1 MADSSPVTN
10 FDRVTLH
17 TDRLLLRPLHE
28 SDAPA
33 IFAIR
38 SDPKIMR
45 YTSSQPMTSQD
56 QAEAFIAREAAGMA
70 ARESLRLVLQRIE
83 DDTLIGACLL
93 FQLNAQCRRAEVG
106 YELRHDAWG
115 RGYMHEALVAL
126 LDFGFSELELN
137 RVEADIDPRNVA
149 SARSLERLG
158 FVREGLLRQRWIV
171 DGEVSDSALYG
182 LLLSDWQARHLDVD
196 AGPSEGADTI
206 PTQPSP

>member
-1 MADSSPVTN
+1 MAD
-10 FDRVTLH
+10 FDRLTLR
-17 TDRLLLRPLHE
+17 TGRLLLRPLCE
-28 SDAPA
+28 ADAPA

-45 YTSSQPMTSQD
+45 YTSSVPLVSLD
-56 QAEAFIAREAAGMA
+56 QAEAFIARETAGMA
-70 ARESLRLVLQRIE
+70 AGESLRLGLQRLE
-83 DDTLIGACLL
+83 DDTLIGACIL
-93 FQLNAQCRRAEVG
+93 FHMNAQCRRAEVG

-126 LDFGFSELELN
+126 LRYGFTELQFN

-158 FVREGLLRQRWIV
+158 FIREGLLRQRWIV

-182 LLLSDWQARHLDVD
+182 LLHSDWRLRQVD
-196 AGPSEGADTI
+196 AGVAGPPDEADTI